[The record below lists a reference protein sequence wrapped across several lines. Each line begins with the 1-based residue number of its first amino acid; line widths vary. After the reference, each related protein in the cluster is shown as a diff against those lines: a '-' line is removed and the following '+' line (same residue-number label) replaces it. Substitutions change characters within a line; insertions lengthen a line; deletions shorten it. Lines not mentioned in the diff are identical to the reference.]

1 MVSREILNSHPISTL
16 KKEISKTNVKGY
28 SKMKKSEIVELM
40 MKTPSRFSHI
50 KMKEGKPK
58 KTAPPKQDSSKLE
71 KIYKDRKKKAEPKKE
86 EPKKVLTKTKS
97 GFTDGKVYKKAEPKK
112 VMAKP
117 KADKEPKGD
126 TEPKRPAPKKVVK
139 KVVKKKT
146 EEEKRRDK
154 MNKMTPEQ
162 LMNALPDVAKANV
175 AKFLPNVYE
184 EYKKL
189 NDEIFEI
196 FDLNKKRRDREEL
209 SNMSYELNT
218 AIGLPVKFWIKNM
231 TPKGIADK
239 MTENGISADTL
250 REKINAFRKKLN
262 DKKPVKIADEEK
274 LYPKTRE
281 ILDKGIGKR
290 SLISQRGRD
299 GKTLFYIPVAI
310 TSKQIRYFVMGPY
323 DDIDYEVKPIRTFDK
338 IVKRLSTEEVE
349 MDRNA

>member
-16 KKEISKTNVKGY
+16 KKEISKTNIKGY
-28 SKMKKSEIVELM
+28 SKMKKPEIVELM

-50 KMKEGKPK
+50 TMNEGKPK
-58 KTAPPKQDSSKLE
+58 KEKKVVVKQDSSRLE
-71 KIYKDRKKKAEPKKE
+71 QIYKDRK
-86 EPKKVLTKTKS
+86 
-97 GFTDGKVYKKAEPKK
+97 KKAEPKK

-117 KADKEPKGD
+117 KADVEPKGD
-126 TEPKRPAPKKVVK
+126 TEPKRPPPKKVVEKK
-139 KVVKKKT
+139 KVEPKKTARKKKT

-154 MNKMTPEQ
+154 LNKMTPEQ

-189 NDEIFEI
+189 NDEIFET
-196 FDLNKKRRDREEL
+196 FDVNKKLRNREEM
-209 SNMSYELNT
+209 SNLSYELNI
-218 AIGLPVKFWIKNM
+218 AIGLPVKFWIEDM
-231 TPKGIADK
+231 TPKGIADA
-239 MTENGISADTL
+239 MTKNGISADKL
-250 REKINAFRKKLN
+250 REKISAFRKKLN

-290 SLISQRGRD
+290 SSVTQRGRD
-299 GKTLFYIPVAI
+299 GYTHVYVPVAI
-310 TSKQIRYFVMGPY
+310 TSKQIRYLVWGRY
-323 DDIDYEVKPIRTFDK
+323 DDIDYEVKPIQAFDK
-338 IVKRLSTEEVE
+338 IVKTLSTEERE

>member
-1 MVSREILNSHPISTL
+1 MVSRDILNSHPISTL

-50 KMKEGKPK
+50 KMKEGKPKKVEPK

-112 VMAKP
+112 VMVKP
-117 KADKEPKGD
+117 
-126 TEPKRPAPKKVVK
+126 TRPAP
-139 KVVKKKT
+139 KKKT

>member
-1 MVSREILNSHPISTL
+1 MVSRDILNSHPISTL

-50 KMKEGKPK
+50 KMKEGKPKKVEPK

-112 VMAKP
+112 VMVK
-117 KADKEPKGD
+117 PKGD
-126 TEPKRPAPKKVVK
+126 TEPKKTAP
-139 KVVKKKT
+139 KKKT

>member
-58 KTAPPKQDSSKLE
+58 KVEPKKTAPPKQDSSKLE

-112 VMAKP
+112 VMVK
-117 KADKEPKGD
+117 PKGD
-126 TEPKRPAPKKVVK
+126 TEPKKTAP
-139 KVVKKKT
+139 KKKT